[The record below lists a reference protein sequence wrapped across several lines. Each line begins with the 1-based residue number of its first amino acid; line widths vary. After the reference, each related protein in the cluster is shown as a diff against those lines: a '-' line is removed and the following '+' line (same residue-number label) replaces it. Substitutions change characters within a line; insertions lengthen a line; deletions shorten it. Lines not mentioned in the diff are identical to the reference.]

1 MTENNFEEFES
12 EYDDINPD
20 QLVYSIWV
28 KPKITLKYILEKCP
42 KKYVFLFLVLGGVV
56 RAISRA
62 SERGMG
68 DTMSTASVLIIS
80 ILIGGLIGWIGY
92 YFYAWALSFT
102 GRWLNGNS
110 DPETF
115 RTVIAWSLVPSIAT
129 LILLIPELI
138 IIGDQLFKSEFL
150 FLSTFQSVALIAF
163 GLIELALWVWTLV
176 ILVIGIK
183 LIQGFGTG
191 KAILNMILPGL
202 VLLVPLL
209 LIFMLFSL

>member
-12 EYDDINPD
+12 EYDDINPN

-28 KPKITLKYILEKCP
+28 KPKRTLKYILEKCP
-42 KKYVFLFLVLGGVV
+42 TKYVILFLILGGIA

-68 DTMSTASVLIIS
+68 DTMSTASVLIMA
-80 ILIGGLIGWIGY
+80 ILTGGLIGWIA
-92 YFYAWALSFT
+92 YFIYAWALSFT
-102 GRWLNGNS
+102 GKWLNGKS

-115 RTVIAWSLVPSIAT
+115 RTIIAWSLVPTIASI
-129 LILLIPELI
+129 ILLIPELI

-150 FLSTFQSVALIAF
+150 YLSTFQSVALIGF
-163 GLIELALWVWTLV
+163 GLIELALWIWSLV

-183 LIQGFGTG
+183 IIQGFGTG
-191 KAILNMILPGL
+191 KAILNMLLPAL
-202 VLLVPLL
+202 VLFLPLL